1 MVFPHNIERIVKN
14 ASKSSSKDKFNLLL
28 VIFAIADVAG
38 YYLLDATLI
47 QLYKVPGFLVILG
60 ILLLNLLIGL
70 VIVRV
75 FIINEK
81 DQLKEFEN
89 SKDDSLSRY
98 YFIRERENSKI
109 VEDVEVFENVDG
121 NFFVVLQIFYGPNDK
136 TKSEGTFKFFSRLFN
151 SLSSYCIDFRTF
163 VCREQFHESIEC
175 KRFLNNIGKSG
186 QGTLTKTMLEISDA
200 VVAFTEQNSQLY
212 STIIQI
218 RMSPFQLMNL
228 NGFISELNSHLN
240 SGIHS
245 IRNYKFLN
253 KKEFRDFIRDYYNV
267 EALDLSNIRNPQ
279 VSIKLLRT
287 YGSSICPSDEYN
299 YKFNTGVKVND

>member
-1 MVFPHNIERIVKN
+1 MVFPHNIENIVKN
-14 ASKSSSKDKFNLLL
+14 ASKSTSKDKFNLLL
-28 VIFAIADVAG
+28 VIFAIADIAG
-38 YYLLDATLI
+38 YYFLDATLI
-47 QLYKVPGFLVILG
+47 QLYRVPGFLVILG
-60 ILLLNLLIGL
+60 ILLLNVLVGL

-121 NFFVVLQIFYGPNDK
+121 NFFLVLQIFYGPNDK
-136 TKSEGTFKFFSRLFN
+136 TKSNGTFRFFSRLFN
-151 SLSSYCIDFRTF
+151 SLSAYCIDFRTY
-163 VCREQFHESIEC
+163 VCREQFRESIEC
-175 KRFLNNIGKSG
+175 KRFLNNIGRSG
-186 QGTLTKTMLEISDA
+186 QSTLTKTMLEISDA
-200 VVAFTEQNSQLY
+200 VVDFTEKNSQLY
-212 STIIQI
+212 STYVLI

-228 NGFISELNSHLN
+228 NGFISELKNNLS
-240 SGIHS
+240 SDIHS
-245 IRNYKFLN
+245 IRNFTFLN

-279 VSIKLLRT
+279 VSTKLLRM
-287 YGSSICPSDEYN
+287 YGSSICPSDQYD